1 MPDSDGENMH
11 METVQQWGRFS
22 SSALKQ
28 GYWSRLGNLAK
39 SLTTLPEDIA
49 AIYDEIEARIPIKLN
64 EDMRLMYYAEFTRL
78 ALGSTSC
85 HFRDVENLIHK
96 KNPEIVISK
105 IDFLTMMTSRLHES
119 AKGTEA
125 ENNEYF
131 DFEHFAALLY
141 DLLKY
146 HADMSIA
153 KEGKWRFKDILRQ
166 LPLDPDSGRKQAWDV
181 LCLLLLLY
189 CSFSVP
195 YGIAFDDA
203 ADQEQQAV
211 SVYYV
216 FETMM
221 DVIFMTDILLNF
233 ITGWDN
239 QGFVVRDF
247 AMIAK
252 QYMRTWFLAD
262 FAGSFPFDKVITA
275 FVDADQQ
282 SLSSTTL
289 LRGLRLVRMLKLIR
303 AIKFMNKLEKLKQN
317 EGFEAFG
324 AAISLGSSVF
334 FLFYTAHLLGCF
346 YTMLASYEDADENWL
361 YNYRPELVGADE
373 TTRYVVALY
382 WAIITIRRAGARANE
397 RERERE

>member
-1 MPDSDGENMH
+1 MH
-11 METVQQWGRFS
+11 IDTVQVWARFS
-22 SSALKQ
+22 SSILKR
-28 GYWSRLGNLAK
+28 GYWNRLGNLAK
-39 SLTTLPEDIA
+39 SLTTLPDDIT
-49 AIYDEIEARIPIKLN
+49 AIYDEIEARIPVKLN
-64 EDMRLMYYAEFTRL
+64 EDVRLMYYTEFTRL

-85 HFRDVENLIHK
+85 HFRDVETLIYK
-96 KNPEIVISK
+96 KNPEITISK
-105 IDFLTMMTSRLHES
+105 IDFLTLMTNKLHES

-131 DFEHFAALLY
+131 DFEHFAVLIY
-141 DLLKY
+141 ELLKF
-146 HADMSIA
+146 HTDMSIA
-153 KEGKWRFKDILRQ
+153 KEGKWRFKDILRK

-195 YGIAFDDA
+195 YDIAFDS
-203 ADQEQQAV
+203 ADQGPQAITV
-211 SVYYV
+211 KDV
-216 FETMM
+216 FEAAM
-221 DVIFMTDILLNF
+221 DIIFMADILLNF

-239 QGFVVRDF
+239 QGLVVRDF
-247 AMIAK
+247 SLIAK
-252 QYMRTWFLAD
+252 QYLRTWFIAD
-262 FAGSFPFDKVITA
+262 FAGSFPFDKLITA
-275 FVDADQQ
+275 FVDADRQ

-324 AAISLGSSVF
+324 AAISLASSVF

-346 YTMLASYEDADENWL
+346 YTILASYEDEGNNWL
-361 YNYRPELVGADE
+361 YHYRPELVGADE

-382 WAIITIRRAGARANE
+382 WAIITIST
-397 RERERE
+397 

>member
-1 MPDSDGENMH
+1 MPNSDEENMH
-11 METVQQWGRFS
+11 IDTVQQWGRFS
-22 SSALKQ
+22 SAVLKQ
-28 GYWSRLGNLAK
+28 GYWSRLGNLSR
-39 SLTTLPEDIA
+39 SLTTLPDDIT
-49 AIYDEIEARIPIKLN
+49 AIYDEIEARTPIKLN
-64 EDMRLMYYAEFTRL
+64 EDVRLMYYSEFTRL

-85 HFRDVENLIHK
+85 HFRDVETLIHK

-105 IDFLTMMTSRLHES
+105 IDFLTLMTSKLHES

-131 DFEHFAALLY
+131 DFEHFAALVY

-195 YGIAFDDA
+195 YGIAFSN
-203 ADQEQQAV
+203 ADQEQQPL
-211 SVYYV
+211 SLKEV
-216 FETMM
+216 FETML
-221 DVIFMTDILLNF
+221 DVIFLTDIFLNF

-247 AMIAK
+247 TLIAK
-252 QYMRTWFLAD
+252 HYLQTWFIAD

-275 FVDADQQ
+275 FVDADKQ

-324 AAISLGSSVF
+324 AAISLASSVF

-346 YTMLASYEDADENWL
+346 YTILMSYEDEGDNWL
-361 YNYRPELVGADE
+361 NNYRPELVEADE

-382 WAIITIRRAGARANE
+382 WAIITIR
-397 RERERE
+397 